1 MELEGRVA
9 LVTGA
14 SGEGMGRS
22 IALTLAR
29 EGADIVV
36 NYRRR
41 ARRAQEVAR
50 VIRKMGRRS
59 LVQQADVADPAAVQ
73 AMVEA
78 ALQAFGHI
86 DILLNSAGG
95 SWKPQDLTEIEPDHW
110 RSVMAEEIDAS
121 YLLMRA
127 VLPGMRERG
136 WGRIITIGGYR
147 ADDWLLGPPHVP
159 LDYPL
164 GKAARH
170 WLTRTL
176 AAHEIVHGITINAIA
191 PGPIPYISLEEA
203 VEAVRGGPA
212 WARRSRPGPQDVAEA
227 VAFLCS
233 ERARFLTGAVLT
245 IPGAREL

>member
-41 ARRAQEVAR
+41 TRRAQEVAR

-73 AMVEA
+73 AMVEV
-78 ALQAFGHI
+78 ALAAFGHI
-86 DILLNSAGG
+86 DILVNSAGG
-95 SWKPQDLTEIEPDHW
+95 SWKPQDLPDIEPDHW

-136 WGRIITIGGYR
+136 WGRIISIGGYEAENWR
-147 ADDWLLGPPHVP
+147 LGPPEAP

-170 WLTRTL
+170 WLTRAL
-176 AAHEIVHGITINAIA
+176 ARREMVHGITINAIA
-191 PGPIPYISLEEA
+191 PGPIPYVSLEEA

-212 WARRSRPGPQDVAEA
+212 WARRNRPGPQDVAEA

-245 IPGAREL
+245 IPGARES

>member
-1 MELEGRVA
+1 
-9 LVTGA
+9 
-14 SGEGMGRS
+14 MGRS

-50 VIRKMGRRS
+50 VIGEMGRRS
-59 LVQQADVADPAAVQ
+59 LVQQADVADPSAVQ

-78 ALQAFGHI
+78 ALAAFGQI
-86 DILLNSAGG
+86 DILVNSAGG
-95 SWKPQDLTEIEPDHW
+95 GWKPQDLTEIEPEHW

-136 WGRIITIGGYR
+136 WGRIISIGGYEAENWR
-147 ADDWLLGPPHVP
+147 LGPPEAP

-176 AAHEIVHGITINAIA
+176 APREMVHGITINAIA

-203 VEAVRGGPA
+203 MEAVRGGPA
-212 WARRSRPGPQDVAEA
+212 WVRRDRSGPQDVAEA

-233 ERARFLTGAVLT
+233 ERARFLAGAVLT
-245 IPGAREL
+245 IPGAREV

>member
-9 LVTGA
+9 LVSGA

-41 ARRAQEVAR
+41 ARRAEEVAG
-50 VIRKMGRRS
+50 VIREMGRRS
-59 LVQQADVADPAAVQ
+59 LVQQADVSDAGAVE

-78 ALQAFGHI
+78 ALAAFGQI
-86 DILLNSAGG
+86 DILVNSAGG
-95 SWKPQDLTEIEPDHW
+95 SWKPQDLPEIEPEHW
-110 RSVMAEEIDAS
+110 RGVMAEEIDAS

-127 VLPGMRERG
+127 ALPGMRERG
-136 WGRIITIGGYR
+136 WGRIVSIGGYQ
-147 ADDWLLGPPHVP
+147 ADDWRAGPPGAP

-176 AAHEIVHGITINAIA
+176 APREMTHGITINAVA
-191 PGPIPYISLEEA
+191 PGPIPYVSLEEA
-203 VEAVRGGPA
+203 VEAVRRGPA
-212 WARRSRPGPQDVAEA
+212 WASRDRPGPQDVAEV

-245 IPGAREL
+245 IPGAR

>member
-9 LVTGA
+9 LVSGA

-36 NYRRR
+36 NCRRR
-41 ARRAQEVAR
+41 AKRAEEVAV
-50 VIRKMGRRS
+50 VIREMGRRS
-59 LVQQADVADPAAVQ
+59 LVQQADVSDAGAVE

-78 ALQAFGHI
+78 ALAAFGQI
-86 DILLNSAGG
+86 DILVNNAGG
-95 SWKPQDLTEIEPDHW
+95 SWKPQDLVEIEPEHW
-110 RSVMAEEIDAS
+110 RGVMAEEIGAS

-136 WGRIITIGGYR
+136 WGRIVSIGGYGAGDWR
-147 ADDWLLGPPHVP
+147 AGPPEAP

-176 AAHEIVHGITINAIA
+176 APREMAHGITVNAVA
-191 PGPIPYISLEEA
+191 PGLVPYVSLEEA
-203 VEAVRGGPA
+203 VEAVRSGPA
-212 WARRSRPGPQDVAEA
+212 SASREHPAPQDVAEV

-245 IPGAREL
+245 MPGVK

>member
-29 EGADIVV
+29 EGADIIV
-36 NYRRR
+36 NYRERS
-41 ARRAQEVAR
+41 RRAQGVAR
-50 VIRKMGRRS
+50 VIEEMGRRS

-78 ALQAFGHI
+78 ALHAFGHI
-86 DILLNSAGG
+86 DILVNSAGG
-95 SWKPQDLTEIEPDHW
+95 AWKPQDLPEIEPEHW

-136 WGRIITIGGYR
+136 WGRIISIGGYG
-147 ADDWLLGPPHVP
+147 ADDWRAGPPEAP

-176 AAHEIVHGITINAIA
+176 APREMAHGITINAVA
-191 PGPIPYISLEEA
+191 PGLVPYVSLEEA
-203 VEAVRGGPA
+203 VEAVRSGPA
-212 WARRSRPGPQDVAEA
+212 SASRKHPAPQDVAEA

-245 IPGAREL
+245 MPGVK

>member
-9 LVTGA
+9 LVSGA
-14 SGEGMGRS
+14 SGRGMGRS

-41 ARRAQEVAR
+41 ARRAQEVAE
-50 VIRKMGRRS
+50 VIQEMGRRA
-59 LVQQADVADPAAVQ
+59 LACRGNVADAKAVQ
-73 AMVEA
+73 AMVDS
-78 ALQAFGHI
+78 ALAAFGHI
-86 DILLNSAGG
+86 DILVNSAGG
-95 SWKPQDLTEIEPDHW
+95 SWKPQDLTEIEPSHW

-127 VLPGMRERG
+127 VLPGMRERR
-136 WGRIITIGGYR
+136 WGRIISIGGYL
-147 ADDWLLGPPHVP
+147 ADEWRLGPPHAP

-176 AAHEIVHGITINAIA
+176 AAHEIEHGITVNAIA

-203 VEAVRGGPA
+203 VEAARGGPT
-212 WARRSRPGPQDVAEA
+212 WSNRERPGPQDVAEV

-233 ERARFLTGAVLT
+233 ERARFVTGAV
-245 IPGAREL
+245 IPVTGQRDV

>member
-9 LVTGA
+9 LVSGA
-14 SGEGMGRS
+14 SGKGMGRS

-41 ARRAQEVAR
+41 ARRAQEVAE
-50 VIRKMGRRS
+50 VIQGMGRRA
-59 LVQQADVADPAAVQ
+59 LVCRANVADPKAVQ
-73 AMVEA
+73 AMRDS
-78 ALQAFGHI
+78 ALAAFGHI
-86 DILLNSAGG
+86 DILVNSAGG
-95 SWKPQDLTEIEPDHW
+95 SWKPQDLTEIEPQHW

-127 VLPGMRERG
+127 VLPGMRERR
-136 WGRIITIGGYR
+136 WGRIISIGGYL
-147 ADDWLLGPPHVP
+147 ADEWLLGPPQAP

-176 AAHEIVHGITINAIA
+176 AAHEIERGITINAIA

-203 VEAVRGGPA
+203 VEAARGGPV
-212 WARRSRPGPQDVAEA
+212 WANRERPGPQDVAEV

-245 IPGAREL
+245 IPGARGV

>member
-1 MELEGRVA
+1 
-9 LVTGA
+9 
-14 SGEGMGRS
+14 MGRS

-36 NYRRR
+36 DYRRR
-41 ARRAQEVAR
+41 ARRAQEVGE
-50 VIRKMGRRS
+50 VIQGMGRRA
-59 LVQQADVADPAAVQ
+59 VVCRANVADAKAVQ
-73 AMVEA
+73 AMVDS
-78 ALQAFGHI
+78 ALAAFGHI
-86 DILLNSAGG
+86 DILVNSAGG
-95 SWKPQDLTEIEPDHW
+95 SWKPQDLAEIEPRHW

-136 WGRIITIGGYR
+136 WGRIISIGGYQ
-147 ADDWLLGPPHVP
+147 ADDWRAGPPYTP
-159 LDYPL
+159 LDFPL

-176 AAHEIVHGITINAIA
+176 AAHEIGHGITINAIA
-191 PGPIPYISLEEA
+191 PGPIPYVSLEEA
-203 VEAVRGGPA
+203 VEAARGGA
-212 WARRSRPGPQDVAEA
+212 TWDDRKGPGPQDVAEA

-245 IPGAREL
+245 IPGARET